1 MFAGELEKDPQRKLA
16 LLKPRLPNGECP
28 PGFIGFAV
36 NMILLDNQHKFC
48 VTASGH
54 GLRETLFYSLFSR
67 LQVYKTRADMQCARP
82 FITDGAISLD
92 GAIIK
97 SQGMLALGHRYVST
111 LIHLLHFFSFLFFF
125 SLFFLFFFFGKS
137 FVWK

>member
-28 PGFIGFAV
+28 PGFLGFAV

-54 GLRETLFYSLFSR
+54 GLRETLFYSLFSQ
-67 LQVYKTRADMQCARP
+67 LQVYKTRADMQLARP

-97 SQGMLALGHRYVST
+97 SQGMLALGYRYAST
-111 LIHLLHFFSFLFFF
+111 LFHHHIFYFFF
-125 SLFFLFFFFGKS
+125 LFFFGKS